1 MPLTKMTTNVN
12 NIQALSD
19 RPNTTDGLTSAELKE
34 RFDKAG
40 ADLKDYLNTVLT
52 EELDTNFGNISS
64 QIETAFNTL
73 IASARATEYPIGRIV
88 EFYDNL
94 DHSNYLGFTWERCL
108 TGKVPVGIDTN
119 DTDFDT
125 IAKTGGSKYLQEHHH
140 DYLKW
145 YTQNLSVD
153 SASGQSTHRLSI
165 SNNGGQSS
173 TANNFHTGNVGSNVT
188 TGTAGNLQPYEVV
201 SFWKR
206 VS

>member
-1 MPLTKMTTNVN
+1 MALTKLNVNVN

-19 RPNTTDGLTSAELKE
+19 RPNTADGLTSAELKE

-40 ADLKDYLNTVLT
+40 ADIKTYLNNTLTV
-52 EELDTNFGNISS
+52 ELDT
-64 QIETAFNTL
+64 AFNNINQL
-73 IASARATEYPIGRIV
+73 IQNARATEYPIGRIV
-88 EFYDNL
+88 MFYDNE
-94 DHSNYLGFTWERCL
+94 DHSNYLGYTWQRCL
-108 TGKVPVGIDTN
+108 TGKVPVGIDSN
-119 DTDFDT
+119 DEDFDT
-125 IAKTGGSKYLQEHHH
+125 IAKTGGSKYLQEHQH

-145 YTQNLSVD
+145 YYQNLSVD
-153 SASGQSTHRLSI
+153 SASGQGTHRLSI

-201 SFWKR
+201 SFWRR

>member
-1 MPLTKMTTNVN
+1 MPLTKMTANVN

-40 ADLKDYLNTVLT
+40 ADLKTYLNTVLT
-52 EELDTNFGNISS
+52 EELDD
-64 QIETAFNTL
+64 AFNNVNQF
-73 IASARATEYPIGRIV
+73 IQNARAAEYPIGRIV
-88 EFYDNL
+88 MFYDNE
-94 DHSNYLGFTWERCL
+94 DHSNYLGYTWQRCL
-108 TGKVPVGIDTN
+108 TGKVPVGIDSN

-125 IAKTGGSKYLQEHHH
+125 IAKTGGSKYLQEHQH

-173 TANNFHTGNVGSNVT
+173 TANNFHTGNVSSNVT

-201 SFWKR
+201 SFWRR